1 MSDFRYNL
9 TPDGNILSCGY
20 YPLVDGIRLTNEP
33 FSGFD
38 CTQYKKDMSN
48 GEWIFLPDITPVN
61 KVITNVR
68 YDWSAEKV
76 YITIADQYR
85 PGPYE
90 FDCTRTWTGADC
102 QAAIEAKFNNNI
114 QGG

>member
-1 MSDFRYNL
+1 MF
-9 TPDGNILSCGY
+9 PDGRVKECGDISRLDF
-20 YPLVDGIRLTNEP
+20 PLTNEP
-33 FSGFD
+33 FDIISAHLF
-38 CTQYKKDMSN
+38 KKNLSS
-48 GEWIFLPDITPVN
+48 GEWIYLPDVTPADTTI
-61 KVITNVR
+61 KEVR
-68 YDWSAEKV
+68 YDWPAEKV

-90 FDCTRTWTGADC
+90 FDCTRTWTDADC